1 MIVRYYNKW
10 KLAALV
16 ILGIIA
22 STQNIVMA
30 YVLETMT
37 NALADKNLHALPH
50 MFLVA
55 LILFLIVL
63 VAELGYNYL
72 KNNAVQEVN
81 TSLRTKILAG
91 MLETSKEDNASALGF
106 LTNDFKLLETN
117 RFNAEINIAFYFVTV
132 VISLIYALY
141 INTILTIFF
150 LIGSALPILASG
162 LLQKPIRKASNQW
175 TEANSRYVSQIK
187 NILAGTDSLKLYHKQ
202 ANAVASNLP
211 KVSKLEETL
220 Y

>member
-117 RFNAEINIAFYFVTV
+117 
-132 VISLIYALY
+132 
-141 INTILTIFF
+141 
-150 LIGSALPILASG
+150 
-162 LLQKPIRKASNQW
+162 
-175 TEANSRYVSQIK
+175 
-187 NILAGTDSLKLYHKQ
+187 
-202 ANAVASNLP
+202 
-211 KVSKLEETL
+211 
-220 Y
+220 

>member
-175 TEANSRYVSQIK
+175 TEANSRYVQSNKKHLSRNRFIKAISQ
-187 NILAGTDSLKLYHKQ
+187 
-202 ANAVASNLP
+202 AS
-211 KVSKLEETL
+211 
-220 Y
+220 

>member
-162 LLQKPIRKASNQW
+162 LLQKPIRK
-175 TEANSRYVSQIK
+175 V
-187 NILAGTDSLKLYHKQ
+187 
-202 ANAVASNLP
+202 V
-211 KVSKLEETL
+211 
-220 Y
+220 